1 MDMQRADAGIAI
13 SDGAAIAREIADVTI
28 KAEDLFCLA
37 TLKETSDALM
47 DRIHSSYRFIMT
59 FNTALIVLG
68 VGGILTPALSALAHN
83 ASTIAVSLV
92 NMTPLLPEETTK

>member
-1 MDMQRADAGIAI
+1 
-13 SDGAAIAREIADVTI
+13 
-28 KAEDLFCLA
+28 
-37 TLKETSDALM
+37 
-47 DRIHSSYRFIMT
+47 MT